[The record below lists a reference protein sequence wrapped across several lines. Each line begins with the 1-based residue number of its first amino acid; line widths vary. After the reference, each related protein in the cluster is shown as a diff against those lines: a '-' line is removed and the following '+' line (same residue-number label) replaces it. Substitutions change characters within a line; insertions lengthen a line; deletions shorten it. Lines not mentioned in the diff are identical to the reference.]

1 MTKMTTFTHV
11 GVSTLKDEIKARF
24 CNDALRVKVLEKN
37 GHTDVDLLTLPNA
50 MTKQEAVA
58 YLLAIDFAAGRNGVQ
73 AALEAEVDK
82 RTEKPKKARAPK
94 AAALTDAEVE
104 AAAATAELVAN
115 GVPEDAA
122 F

>member
-37 GHTDVDLLTLPNA
+37 GHTDVDLLTLPNP

-58 YLLAIDFAAGRNGVQ
+58 YLLEINFAAGRTGVQ

-82 RTEKPKKARAPK
+82 RTEKPKKVRAPK
-94 AAALTDAEVE
+94 AKAADLTAAEVE
-104 AAAATAELVAN
+104 AEVTAAEQTEAAT
-115 GVPEDAA
+115 

>member
-58 YLLAIDFAAGRNGVQ
+58 YLLDIDFAAGRTGVQ
-73 AALEAEVDK
+73 AALETWTIPTRDTA
-82 RTEKPKKARAPK
+82 KPPRARA
-94 AAALTDAEVE
+94 AA
-104 AAAATAELVAN
+104 
-115 GVPEDAA
+115 
-122 F
+122 

>member
-1 MTKMTTFTHV
+1 MTTFTHV

-58 YLLAIDFAAGRNGVQ
+58 YLLDIDFAAGRTGVQ

-82 RTEKPKKARAPK
+82 RTEKPKRVRAPK

-104 AAAATAELVAN
+104 AAAATAELIAN
-115 GVPEDAA
+115 GVPEAAA